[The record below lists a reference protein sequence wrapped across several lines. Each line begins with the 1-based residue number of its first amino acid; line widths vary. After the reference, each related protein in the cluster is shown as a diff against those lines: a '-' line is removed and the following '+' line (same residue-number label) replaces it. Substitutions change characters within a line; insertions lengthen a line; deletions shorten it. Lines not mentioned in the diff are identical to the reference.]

1 MVNEDF
7 QLIYANPTF
16 LNFDE
21 VSGEEKKLNESVFIA
36 GFDEDYIVKWK
47 NYYYRALKGES
58 FHIEEHFNYPVSNII
73 RYNRVTFEPL
83 IREDQKI
90 FAVSCQSKDIS
101 GSIKQLSEVNQLI
114 DASLDV
120 FCTINELGYFMYVS
134 IAAINHWGY
143 SQKS

>member
-1 MVNEDF
+1 MIQTNLSNLFLDQSKDLFDGERGL

-16 LNFDE
+16 LNFMTE

-47 NYYYRALKGES
+47 NYYYGALKGES

-73 RYNRVTFEPL
+73 RYSRVTFEPL
-83 IREDQKI
+83 IGEDQKI

-101 GSIKQLSEVNQLI
+101 GSK
-114 DASLDV
+114 A
-120 FCTINELGYFMYVS
+120 TI
-134 IAAINHWGY
+134 
-143 SQKS
+143 

>member
-1 MVNEDF
+1 M
-7 QLIYANPTF
+7 T
-16 LNFDE
+16 

-47 NYYYRALKGES
+47 NYYRALKGES

-83 IREDQKI
+83 IGKI
-90 FAVSCQSKDIS
+90 RRFLPSQSKDIS
-101 GSIKQLSEVNQLI
+101 SIKQLSEVNQLI

-134 IAAINHWGY
+134 IAAINHGDTPRRVIG
-143 SQKS
+143 KSYRDFR

>member
-1 MVNEDF
+1 MR
-7 QLIYANPTF
+7 
-16 LNFDE
+16 
-21 VSGEEKKLNESVFIA
+21 
-36 GFDEDYIVKWK
+36 DYIVKWK

-58 FHIEEHFNYPVSNII
+58 PHRRTFQLSVSNII

-83 IREDQKI
+83 IRKI
-90 FAVSCQSKDIS
+90 RRFCRLLSIKDIS

-120 FCTINELGYFMYVS
+120 FCTVNELGYFMYVS